1 MLTLDSQL
9 QVHPDVITTE
19 LQGAQGKEAVLL
31 HLTTKHYFSLNETG
45 LRIWQLLDERLPL
58 AAVAGRLTEEYELSV
73 EQAQQSVFNLA
84 QALLEERLVDVAP
97 VSSP

>member
-9 QVHPDVITTE
+9 QPHPDVIVTE

-45 LRIWQLLDERLPL
+45 LRIWRLLDEHLSL
-58 AAVAGRLTEEYELSV
+58 AAIAGRLAEEYEITI
-73 EQAQQSVFNLA
+73 EQAQQSVLNLA

-97 VSSP
+97 SSSP

>member
-1 MLTLDSQL
+1 
-9 QVHPDVITTE
+9 
-19 LQGAQGKEAVLL
+19 
-31 HLTTKHYFSLNETG
+31 
-45 LRIWQLLDERLPL
+45 LLDERLPL